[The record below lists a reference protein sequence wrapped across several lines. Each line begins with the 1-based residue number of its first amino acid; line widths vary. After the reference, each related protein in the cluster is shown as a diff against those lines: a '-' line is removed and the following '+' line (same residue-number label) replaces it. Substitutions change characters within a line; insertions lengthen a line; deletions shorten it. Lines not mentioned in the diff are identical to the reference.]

1 MHGDDFV
8 VEGEHSDLEWVRDEL
23 AAKYLLTVRGI
34 LGPEPCDQKRKF
46 ILVRAVEWRADELWW
61 EADPRHVEKNLE
73 VCGMTSGNPSA
84 LPGVKV
90 SEEEGDDQPLVGEE
104 LARYRFVAA
113 TANFIAQDR
122 PDVKFTVKELC
133 RNMAKPTFTSWRKMK
148 KLARYFK
155 GQPRVVQKIKFD
167 VVGIGL
173 EVNVIVDSDW
183 AGCASTRKSAI
194 GGCIMVGDIC
204 VKAWSTTQK
213 VVALR
218 SGEAEYYAAVK
229 GASEGL
235 CFLAGCADLGIWVDW
250 KVSLRVSTDS
260 SACKGICQRTGLGRI
275 RHIDVALLLL
285 QHLVRKER
293 IKMTKVPVKD
303 NPADMLTKYLLGVK
317 IAEISRKLGFF
328 VENGRTNIVDAA
340 SVGVV

>member
-8 VEGEHSDLEWVRDEL
+8 VEGEQSDLEWVRDEL

-34 LGPEPCDQKRKF
+34 LGPEPCDQKSIF

-122 PDVKFTVKELC
+122 PDVKFAVKELC

-229 GASEGL
+229 GASEGSVSWQVAL
-235 CFLAGCADLGIWVDW
+235 TWVFGWTGRCRSECPPTAARAKEFVRGQGLAGSDTSMLRFSCFSIWFE
-250 KVSLRVSTDS
+250 K
-260 SACKGICQRTGLGRI
+260 SA
-275 RHIDVALLLL
+275 
-285 QHLVRKER
+285 
-293 IKMTKVPVKD
+293 
-303 NPADMLTKYLLGVK
+303 
-317 IAEISRKLGFF
+317 SR
-328 VENGRTNIVDAA
+328 
-340 SVGVV
+340 